1 MKSRNLKAIF
11 ATLSAVAVM
20 ATAMTGFAAATTTYD
35 EANGKVVVT
44 ENVTAEAGKEVT
56 YLVKSNDQIVYI
68 DQATAD
74 ATTGAVTF
82 NYKIAGNKIVN
93 LETDVSYGTDGATA
107 VTGVD
112 EALDLYGYA
121 DVNEATYTITYDK
134 AISGNAD
141 KAVAT
146 ITAKDGFEIESI
158 TIGGEA
164 QVAPFDASYDVTNGA
179 AVVVTTK
186 AAYVAPEFTP
196 DDEPVADLDNP
207 EEPSYAQV
215 FKVNESVEE
224 YGLMF
229 ALFKGATKLY
239 PAVKTSD
246 EGYGAVKIVLP
257 TNYKTTA
264 QTDAPEFKSYYK
276 AGGKYYYADGT
287 EFTLVQPVE

>member
-1 MKSRNLKAIF
+1 MKSRKLKAIL
-11 ATLSAVAVM
+11 AALSAVAVM
-20 ATAMTGFAAATTTYD
+20 ATAMTGFAAATTEYD
-35 EANGKVVVT
+35 LATGKVIVEET
-44 ENVTAEAGKEVT
+44 VTAEAGKEVT
-56 YLVKSNDQIVYI
+56 YLVKSGDQIVYI

-74 ATTGAVTF
+74 ATTGAVKF
-82 NYKIAGNKIVN
+82 NYKIAGSKIVN

-107 VTGVD
+107 VTGGDD
-112 EALDLYGYA
+112 ELDLYGYA
-121 DVNEATYTITYDK
+121 NVEGENYTITYNK
-134 AISGNAD
+134 PITGNGD
-141 KAVAT
+141 TTIAT
-146 ITAKDGFEIESI
+146 IEVEQGYEIESV
-158 TIGGEA
+158 TIGGVA
-164 QVAPFDASYDVTNGA
+164 QVAPFDASYEVANGV

-196 DDEPVADLDNP
+196 DDEPVADLENP

-229 ALFKGATKLY
+229 ALFKGAIKLY
-239 PAVKTSD
+239 PAAKTNAD
-246 EGYGAVKIVLP
+246 GYGAVKIVLP

-276 AGGKYYYADGT
+276 ADGKYYYADGT